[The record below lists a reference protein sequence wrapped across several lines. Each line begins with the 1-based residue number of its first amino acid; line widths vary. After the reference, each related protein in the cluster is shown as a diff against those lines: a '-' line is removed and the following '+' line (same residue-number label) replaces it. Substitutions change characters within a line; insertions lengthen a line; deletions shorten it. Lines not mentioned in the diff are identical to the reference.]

1 MHVIIGDGRN
11 HLLRSRRRYD
21 VITLEPMN
29 PYLASATNLYSAD
42 FYRLCRSRLTTH
54 GVMAQWAPMHVLSP
68 REYRMLIASFASVFP
83 HTSLWFLGTE
93 GILIGSLDP
102 LRLDLDS
109 LKRRMSPAAPMADLA
124 KISLTV
130 PARLLSCFLMDEQK
144 VREYIGNVPIISDN
158 LHGLEFSSP
167 RSRILPISRMW
178 LENMNELLMNRVTVL
193 PYIEKADDSATA
205 EITRYQEASV
215 LIMRAGILNAQG
227 ESFGALAATD
237 SALRLMPGDTT
248 AKTIRRE
255 TSGMIVGKLV
265 NEARNFCNQ
274 GHLQAAESAYLQ
286 ALTVDSICAPVQTE
300 LTGLYISLGMFDK
313 VLEYALKAVTSMP
326 SDPAMHTNL
335 AVVYLNLNRP
345 ADAEKEL
352 LRAISLN
359 NDFGRAYYFLGSL
372 YQQDGRNEEARN
384 AFKRVQEL
392 GYHE

>member
-1 MHVIIGDGRN
+1 
-11 HLLRSRRRYD
+11 
-21 VITLEPMN
+21 
-29 PYLASATNLYSAD
+29 
-42 FYRLCRSRLTTH
+42 
-54 GVMAQWAPMHVLSP
+54 
-68 REYRMLIASFASVFP
+68 
-83 HTSLWFLGTE
+83 
-93 GILIGSLDP
+93 
-102 LRLDLDS
+102 
-109 LKRRMSPAAPMADLA
+109 
-124 KISLTV
+124 
-130 PARLLSCFLMDEQK
+130 
-144 VREYIGNVPIISDN
+144 
-158 LHGLEFSSP
+158 
-167 RSRILPISRMW
+167 
-178 LENMNELLMNRVTVL
+178 
-193 PYIEKADDSATA
+193 
-205 EITRYQEASV
+205 
-215 LIMRAGILNAQG
+215 
-227 ESFGALAATD
+227 
-237 SALRLMPGDTT
+237 
-248 AKTIRRE
+248 
-255 TSGMIVGKLV
+255 MIVGKLV